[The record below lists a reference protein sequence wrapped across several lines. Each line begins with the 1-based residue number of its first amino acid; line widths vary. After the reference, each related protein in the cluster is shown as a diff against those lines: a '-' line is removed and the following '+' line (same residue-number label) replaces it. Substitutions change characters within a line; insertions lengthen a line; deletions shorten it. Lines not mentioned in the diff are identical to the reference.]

1 MNKLVQQ
8 FSSKYH
14 LPLDA
19 TMDFM
24 SCEISPDSDTEEK
37 KNVHDHSLEISNNQ
51 NQFSAVDDEMG
62 DIRESNHANI
72 THQQQQQSNTMNSN
86 GIKRT
91 SNIDSPTTHKPKRT
105 NNANQST
112 TRKPINPK
120 PNL

>member
-8 FSSKYH
+8 VSSKYR

-51 NQFSAVDDEMG
+51 NQFSA
-62 DIRESNHANI
+62 
-72 THQQQQQSNTMNSN
+72 
-86 GIKRT
+86 
-91 SNIDSPTTHKPKRT
+91 
-105 NNANQST
+105 
-112 TRKPINPK
+112 
-120 PNL
+120 